1 MKKDLVSITKKVINS
16 NVFFRDSFFTILEG
30 DSIIKKH
37 NHIGS
42 LDKFPSLNL
51 WKQKYSL
58 VYYLSIGEQDCKYPG
73 SLEFYEGKNSTK
85 SNLEILPK
93 EGMII
98 IFPADRYHSVK
109 YNGTKDRIIIGVNFY
124 SI

>member
-1 MKKDLVSITKKVINS
+1 ML
-16 NVFFRDSFFTILEG
+16 
-30 DSIIKKH
+30 KKH
-37 NHIGS
+37 KHIGR
-42 LDKFPSLNL
+42 LDKFPSLKL

-58 VYYLSIGEQDCKYPG
+58 VYYLSIGEQDSIYPG
-73 SLEFYEGKNSTK
+73 SLEFYEGKISAK